1 MTKTEESIGCAEVTD
16 FLDIG
21 DTSEGITFDGKGF
34 LYVTSYTKGKILK
47 IAPDETTSEFAKEL
61 IAPAAIAFDSNNNL
75 YVCECGTFILV
86 TLGRKQIP
94 VWTKIPGKL
103 TRISPHRTKK
113 FILEAD
119 DGVGRFGIKKKRKI
133 KHPNGIAVKRNGVVY
148 VSEMSGFVARI
159 EGDNARVLFSFFN
172 WLPTPINFTHS
183 PNGMALSKD
192 ERILYVNDMSSGDVW
207 KISLDDNGNLVDKG
221 KLPLSKS
228 LRAADG
234 IAIDDEG
241 YLYITYELKHIA
253 KVDPKNGKVEDVYSG
268 DGLYTPANIAF
279 GYGEGFD
286 NKSIYITQLAL
297 GMNLAEAKGATIIKK
312 MYIGTPGLVLPPCT

>member
-1 MTKTEESIGCAEVTD
+1 MTKTVESIGYAEITD
-16 FLDIG
+16 FVDIG
-21 DTSEGITFDGKGF
+21 DASEGITFDGKGF

-47 IAPDETTSEFAKEL
+47 IAPDGTTSEFAKEL
-61 IAPAAIAFDSNNNL
+61 IAPAAIAFDSNDNL
-75 YVCECGTFILV
+75 YVCECGTFIHV
-86 TLGRKQIP
+86 TLGLKKIP

-103 TRISPHRTKK
+103 TRINPDRTKK

-119 DGVGRFGIKKKRKI
+119 EGVGRFGIKKKRKI
-133 KHPNGIAVKRNGVVY
+133 KHPNGIAVKSNGVVY

-192 ERILYVNDMSSGDVW
+192 ERILYVNDMSSGDIW
-207 KISLDDNGNLVDKG
+207 KISLDENGNLVG
-221 KLPLSKS
+221 KEKLQLSESLPY
-228 LRAADG
+228 ADG
-234 IAIDDEG
+234 IAIDEEG
-241 YLYITYELKHIA
+241 YLYVTFELKHIA
-253 KVDPKNGKVEDVYSG
+253 KIDPKTGKVENVYSG
-268 DGLYTPANIAF
+268 DELETPANIAF

-297 GMNLAEAKGATIIKK
+297 GADPTKIRSTTIIKK
-312 MYIGTPGLVLPPCT
+312 MYIGAPGMVLPPFI